1 MIKIIA
7 FFFLIFTYANLNA
20 QTNKEDII
28 AFVGKKIS
36 LKKTKTP
43 KHKPNY
49 VMDTIVLFEKDT
61 LITMVDLNQQP
72 LKFYTEWD
80 AKYEVQELINGKYFK
95 KNIEFKVF
103 DHYGKPEFSKFKNV
117 LLFVQ
122 KSNGQFYLSTYQFFD
137 VYKTKDGKWAGPYSS
152 FLYNHPNNKD
162 FTIKPEKINFKKK
175 KIKIK
180 RKNTDKNYP
189 HELYPKP
196 YYSNFKNYVVPIYGN
211 SAKDLFELEFQI
223 LKSIDRYK

>member
-1 MIKIIA
+1 
-7 FFFLIFTYANLNA
+7 
-20 QTNKEDII
+20 
-28 AFVGKKIS
+28 
-36 LKKTKTP
+36 
-43 KHKPNY
+43 
-49 VMDTIVLFEKDT
+49 
-61 LITMVDLNQQP
+61 
-72 LKFYTEWD
+72 
-80 AKYEVQELINGKYFK
+80 
-95 KNIEFKVF
+95 
-103 DHYGKPEFSKFKNV
+103 
-117 LLFVQ
+117 
-122 KSNGQFYLSTYQFFD
+122 
-137 VYKTKDGKWAGPYSS
+137 
-152 FLYNHPNNKD
+152 LYNHPNNKD